1 MSEDQ
6 NVLSEQISLLGA
18 DKRVDPFWTAR
29 LDGDEPVVGLGE
41 TFIVN
46 SSATPTRVAATSLIP
61 QEAVD
66 FAGSWLAGLLAGPD
80 DDLYRD
86 PTASSLPEAAVM
98 PTAALGEMID
108 IALHELPPA
117 YGDWRLSVELYVL
130 HGRSLYL
137 LSGELAVRS
146 RVLAEAELG
155 IAFGGRM
162 LPFLADGGE
171 EPAGPMLFLV
181 GIPGR
186 MAALGGLRGFRRGL
200 LDAGRGLATLQA
212 LSGAGAGRWLW
223 ETEFFD
229 DACCRVLGVDGLER
243 IPLAVGVRLAEP
255 EADDAGPAAYAPGTA

>member
-1 MSEDQ
+1 MAEDQ

-18 DKRVDPFWTAR
+18 DKHVDPFWTAR
-29 LDGDEPVVGLGE
+29 LAGDEPVVGLGE

-46 SSATPTRVAATSLIP
+46 SVATPTRVAARSLIP
-61 QEAVD
+61 QEAVA
-66 FAGSWLAGLLAGPD
+66 FAGTWLAGLLAGPD

-86 PTASSLPEAAVM
+86 PTAVGLPEAAVM
-98 PTAALGEMID
+98 PTVALGEMID

-130 HGRSLYL
+130 YGRSLYL

-162 LPFLADGGE
+162 LPFLADTGE
-171 EPAGPMLFLV
+171 EPAGPMVFLV

-200 LDAGRGLATLQA
+200 LDAGRGLATLQT
-212 LSGAGAGRWLW
+212 LSGAGGARWLW

-229 DACCRVLGVDGLER
+229 DACARVLGVDGLER
-243 IPLAVGVRLAEP
+243 IPLAIGVQLADAE
-255 EADDAGPAAYAPGTA
+255 DDEPAAPAREAGS